1 METIRKFD
9 VNKCYKYTKYNPK
22 SESIIESTQYYVAI
36 ADNIVRP
43 IVTDDKT
50 FNFEIKQ
57 ELMNYFVEVS
67 KEEAFAIKDMNSL
80 NDNEVKEVAR
90 MQQMIDSY
98 ETFICALNIMMISKR
113 EINYLAFTDTN
124 LDKEMNK
131 IWRWVKEHKGN
142 K

>member
-1 METIRKFD
+1 MER
-9 VNKCYKYTKYNPK
+9 
-22 SESIIESTQYYVAI
+22 
-36 ADNIVRP
+36 
-43 IVTDDKT
+43 
-50 FNFEIKQ
+50 
-57 ELMNYFVEVS
+57 
-67 KEEAFAIKDMNSL
+67 L

>member
-1 METIRKFD
+1 
-9 VNKCYKYTKYNPK
+9 
-22 SESIIESTQYYVAI
+22 
-36 ADNIVRP
+36 
-43 IVTDDKT
+43 
-50 FNFEIKQ
+50 
-57 ELMNYFVEVS
+57 
-67 KEEAFAIKDMNSL
+67 
-80 NDNEVKEVAR
+80 

-98 ETFICALNIMMISKR
+98 EVFICALNIMMISKR